1 MSTIVVTG
9 GTKGIGRAI
18 IEKFWN
24 EGWNIITCS
33 RTEKA
38 LAELSSS
45 FNNERIKTYVADLSK
60 KDERNAFCN
69 VLRNENINILVN
81 NTGMYVPGTIHEE
94 EEGVLNQ
101 MIETNLYSAYD
112 VSRAIIPKLKEKQEG
127 HIFTICSTAS
137 IMPYINGGSY
147 CISKFALYGMNK
159 VLREEMKDFNVKV
172 TSILPGVVKTSSWD
186 GVDLEDGQFMPPKD
200 VAETIWS
207 CYNMAAKTVIE
218 EIIMRP
224 QLGDL

>member
-24 EGWNIITCS
+24 EGWNVITCS
-33 RTEKA
+33 RTKDELDA
-38 LAELSSS
+38 LNKKMSH
-45 FNNERIKTYVADLSK
+45 ERIKTYVADLSK

-69 VLRNENINILVN
+69 VLRNKNIDILVN
-81 NTGMYVPGTIHEE
+81 NTGMYIPGTIHEE

-112 VSRAIIPKLKEKQEG
+112 ISRAVVPQFKSNKKG
-127 HIFTICSTAS
+127 HVFTICSTAS
-137 IMPYINGGSY
+137 IMPYVNGGSY

-159 VLREEMKDFNVKV
+159 VLREELKEYDVKV
-172 TSILPGVVKTSSWD
+172 TSILPGVTKTSSWD
-186 GVDLEDGQFMPPKD
+186 GVDLEEGQYMPPKD

-207 CYNMAAKTVIE
+207 CYNMANKTVIE

>member
-24 EGWNIITCS
+24 EGWNVITCS
-33 RTEKA
+33 RTKD
-38 LAELSSS
+38 ELDVLNKKMSH
-45 FNNERIKTYVADLSK
+45 ERIKTYVADLSK

-69 VLRNENINILVN
+69 VLRNENIDILVN
-81 NTGMYVPGTIHEE
+81 NTGMYIPGTIHEE
-94 EEGVLNQ
+94 EEGILNQ

-112 VSRAIIPKLKEKQEG
+112 ISRAVVPQFKSNKRG

-137 IMPYINGGSY
+137 IMPYVNGGSY

-159 VLREEMKDFNVKV
+159 VLREEMKEYDVKV
-172 TSILPGVVKTSSWD
+172 TSILPGVTKTSSWD
-186 GVDLEDGQFMPPKD
+186 GVDLEEGQYMPPKD

-207 CYNMAAKTVIE
+207 CYNMANKTVIE

>member
-18 IEKFWN
+18 IEKFWK

-33 RTEKA
+33 RTEKS
-38 LAELSSS
+38 LQELSST
-45 FNNERIKTYVADLSK
+45 FNNERIQTHATDLSK

-69 VLRNENINILVN
+69 YLRNENIDILVN
-81 NTGMYVPGTIHEE
+81 NTGMYIPGTIHEE
-94 EEGVLNQ
+94 EDGVLNQ

-112 VSRAIIPKLKEKQEG
+112 VSRAIIPQFKTKQKG

-137 IMPYINGGSY
+137 VMPYINGGSY

-159 VLREEMKDFNVKV
+159 VLREEMKDHNVKV
-172 TSILPGVVKTSSWD
+172 TSILPGVTKTSSWD
-186 GVDLEDGQFMPPKD
+186 GVDLEDGQFMPPND

-207 CYNMAAKTVIE
+207 CYNMANKTVIE

>member
-1 MSTIVVTG
+1 MPTIVVTG

-24 EGWNIITCS
+24 EGWEIITCS
-33 RTEKA
+33 RTKKTLE
-38 LAELSSS
+38 ELSQAL
-45 FNNERIKTYVADLSK
+45 NNERIKTYVADLSK
-60 KDERNAFCN
+60 KEERNDFCSR
-69 VLRNENINILVN
+69 LPNENIDILVN
-81 NTGMYVPGTIHEE
+81 NTGMYIPGMIHEE
-94 EEGVLNQ
+94 EEGVLSQ
-101 MIETNLYSAYD
+101 MIETNLYSAYE
-112 VSRAIIPKLKEKQEG
+112 VSRAIIPQFKKKRQG

-137 IMPYINGGSY
+137 IMPYVNGGSY

-159 VLREEMKDFNVKV
+159 VIREEMKAYNVKV
-172 TSILPGVVKTSSWD
+172 TSILPGVTKTSSWE
-186 GVDLEDGQFMPPKD
+186 GVDLEEGKYMIPSD

-207 CYNMAAKTVIE
+207 CNNMASKTVIE